1 MDQYIVNVYLTY
13 ASDIACQDCVGHA
26 TLEEGAGTLQA
37 HCYPSPLEKSVL
49 SNESSVFLRI
59 RMELGLMIAGG
70 EVDDAE
76 HFGLQSSD
84 PVDYLLDVR
93 DGPTFQRS
101 SG

>member
-1 MDQYIVNVYLTY
+1 
-13 ASDIACQDCVGHA
+13 
-26 TLEEGAGTLQA
+26 
-37 HCYPSPLEKSVL
+37 
-49 SNESSVFLRI
+49 
-59 RMELGLMIAGG
+59 MIAGG

-93 DGPTFQRS
+93 DGPTLQRS